1 MKTDD
6 QPSNQT
12 RVQDADAPFV
22 RPAEV
27 VRSGTALDAVFWLV
41 ALAALVSATLVNQ
54 YLPAYWAPASNVW
67 VRLGSIAGLIVLALA
82 LLLATHQGKGFIT
95 LLKDSRVEL
104 RRISWP
110 TKQDTFQTTWI
121 VLVVVLVMSLLLWG
135 IDNLFGFL
143 VSSIIG

>member
-6 QPSNQT
+6 QPSHQT
-12 RVQDADAPFV
+12 RVQDADAPYV
-22 RPAEV
+22 HPAEV

-41 ALAALVSATLVNQ
+41 ALAALISATLVNQ

-67 VRLGSIAGLIVLALA
+67 MRVGCIAGLIVLALG
-82 LLLATHQGKGFIT
+82 LLIATHQGKGFLT

-110 TKQDTFQTTWI
+110 AKQDTFQTTWI

-135 IDNLFGFL
+135 IDTAFGL
-143 VSSIIG
+143 LISSIIG

>member
-6 QPSNQT
+6 QPSHQA
-12 RVQDADAPFV
+12 RIQDADAPYV
-22 RPAEV
+22 HPAEV
-27 VRSGTALDAVFWLV
+27 VRSGTAIDAVLWLV
-41 ALAALVSATLVNQ
+41 ALAALISATLVNQ

-67 VRLGSIAGLIVLALA
+67 VRVGFITGLIVGALG
-82 LLLATHQGKGFIT
+82 LLIATHQGKGFIT

-110 TKQDTFQTTWI
+110 AKQDTFQTTWI

-135 IDNLFGFL
+135 IDTVFGL
-143 VSSIIG
+143 LISSIIG